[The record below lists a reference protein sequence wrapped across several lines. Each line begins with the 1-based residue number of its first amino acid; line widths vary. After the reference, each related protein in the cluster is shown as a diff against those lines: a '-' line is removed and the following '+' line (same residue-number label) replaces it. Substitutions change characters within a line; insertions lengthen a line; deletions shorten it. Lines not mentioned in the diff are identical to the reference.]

1 MKTSVLL
8 TIGLALGMGS
18 QLGAQGETQ
27 DSASSGSARAEPA
40 TANAPAPCDY
50 NACALRMKLSWG
62 NRLIIRGEQE
72 QRVGKVSMFSAT
84 TLESIVASS
93 PEAAAEARVFQKNYT
108 PGEIFSGVGV
118 FLMVFS
124 AAVAS
129 GSDSAIGPVAG
140 VVVGSSMLFY
150 GVLRHVRAENAL
162 NNTIWLYNRSLK
174 R

>member
-1 MKTSVLL
+1 MTTSVLF
-8 TIGLALGMGS
+8 TVGLVLVMGS
-18 QLGAQGETQ
+18 QVGAQGEMQ
-27 DSASSGSARAEPA
+27 KSASLASPGAI
-40 TANAPAPCDY
+40 TNAPAECDY

-84 TLESIVASS
+84 SLESIVASS
-93 PEAAAEARVFQKNYT
+93 PEAAGEARLFQKNYT
-108 PGEIFSGVGV
+108 PGEVFSGAGAFV
-118 FLMVFS
+118 MVLS

-129 GSDSAIGPVAG
+129 GNNSVIGPVAG

-150 GVLRHVRAENAL
+150 GVVRHVRAENAL
-162 NNTIWLYNRSLK
+162 NKAIWLYNRSLA